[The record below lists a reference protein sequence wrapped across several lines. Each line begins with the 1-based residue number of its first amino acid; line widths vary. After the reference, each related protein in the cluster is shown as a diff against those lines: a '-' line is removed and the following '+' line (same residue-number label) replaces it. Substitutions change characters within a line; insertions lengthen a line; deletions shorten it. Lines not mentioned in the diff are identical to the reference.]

1 MQVMTM
7 LAMDRPDSLDGDEL
21 RDEKVS
27 TVLDLCPELPEF
39 DRCASAVLPPPAT
52 GQGPQ
57 IDRRRRPEG
66 RVLLYPRS
74 VHQIQG
80 WQEAWVHRGR
90 VRGEQGIQ
98 DGHVCRD
105 GLEDRQ

>member
-21 RDEKVS
+21 RDEKVG
-27 TVLDLCPELPEF
+27 TVLVLCLEIPES
-39 DRCASAVLPPPAT
+39 DRCTSSVLLPPAA

-57 IDRRRRPEG
+57 IDRRRRPQR
-66 RVLLYPRS
+66 RVLLHPRP

-80 WQEAWVHRGR
+80 RQEAWVHR
-90 VRGEQGIQ
+90 
-98 DGHVCRD
+98 
-105 GLEDRQ
+105 